1 MLFKKITKMQSS
13 SFDVIDIISKEIDNL
28 LNSHFINE
36 RIVKIPT
43 YNYDLSNFYEI
54 VNRISI
60 ITTILQKGDKKLLL
74 YDSLFLYI
82 YVKYE
87 EIEKDYINLY
97 IKIANNKDEFE
108 KF

>member
-1 MLFKKITKMQSS
+1 MQSLS
-13 SFDVIDIISKEIDNL
+13 YDVIDVISKEIDNL

-36 RIVKIPT
+36 RIIKIPT

-60 ITTILQKGDKKLLL
+60 ITSIIQKGNKKLLL

-97 IKIANNKDEFE
+97 IKIADNKDEFE

>member
-1 MLFKKITKMQSS
+1 MQSLS
-13 SFDVIDIISKEIDNL
+13 YDVIDVISKEIDNL

-36 RIVKIPT
+36 KIVKIPT

-60 ITTILQKGDKKLLL
+60 ITSIIQKGDKKLLL
-74 YDSLFLYI
+74 CDNLFLYI

-87 EIEKDYINLY
+87 IIDCNYINLY
-97 IKIANNKDEFE
+97 IKIADNKEEFK

>member
-1 MLFKKITKMQSS
+1 MQSS

>member
-1 MLFKKITKMQSS
+1 MQSN

-36 RIVKIPT
+36 RVVKIPT
-43 YNYDLSNFYEI
+43 YNYNLSNFCEI

-60 ITTILQKGDKKLLL
+60 ITSIIQKRNKKLLL
-74 YDSLFLYI
+74 CDNLFLYI

-97 IKIANNKDEFE
+97 IKIADNKEEFE